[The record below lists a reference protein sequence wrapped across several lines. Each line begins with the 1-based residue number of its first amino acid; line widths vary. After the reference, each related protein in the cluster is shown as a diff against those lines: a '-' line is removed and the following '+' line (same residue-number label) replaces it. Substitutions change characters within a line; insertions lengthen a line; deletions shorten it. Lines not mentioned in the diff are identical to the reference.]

1 MKFGIL
7 TFHEADSYGA
17 VLQAYALQQTLCR
30 LGCDSEFVQFET
42 PANTAS
48 APPAGGAA
56 SVFVRRLQI
65 EGQKRKALFDDFRQK
80 YMQIS
85 RPYLPTENID
95 EQYDCFLAGSD
106 QIWNFRIPG
115 ADARYF
121 LPFARPEKRYSYAAS
136 FGADALPEKAIP
148 WVSRQLSAFH
158 GISVR
163 EESGCGIVR
172 QLTGREAEVCLD
184 PTLLL
189 ERSAWEALMPQ
200 QSTEPYFLLFLLKYD
215 EDLAAKA
222 REAAEKEGVSL
233 RIVAASFMPQMGISA
248 WNTTGVT
255 DWLCAIRDAQCVF
268 TNTFHGMAFSLIFGK
283 RLRVQLLG
291 GELSS
296 RNGRLEE
303 LLAFLDLS
311 EATQRIVEPDY
322 HKVWKTLEPRR
333 SASLAYLRGIM
344 DAAI

>member
-1 MKFGIL
+1 M
-7 TFHEADSYGA
+7 
-17 VLQAYALQQTLCR
+17 
-30 LGCDSEFVQFET
+30 
-42 PANTAS
+42 
-48 APPAGGAA
+48 
-56 SVFVRRLQI
+56 
-65 EGQKRKALFDDFRQK
+65 
-80 YMQIS
+80 
-85 RPYLPTENID
+85 
-95 EQYDCFLAGSD
+95 
-106 QIWNFRIPG
+106 
-115 ADARYF
+115 
-121 LPFARPEKRYSYAAS
+121 
-136 FGADALPEKAIP
+136 
-148 WVSRQLSAFH
+148 
-158 GISVR
+158 
-163 EESGCGIVR
+163 
-172 QLTGREAEVCLD
+172 
-184 PTLLL
+184 
-189 ERSAWEALMPQ
+189 Q

-268 TNTFHGMAFSLIFGK
+268 TNSFHGMVFSLIFGK
-283 RLRVQLLG
+283 RFRVQLLG